1 MFFFYPY
8 PLFPRIPLHTQLF
21 IDMMLM
27 FGTISY
33 FDLGFGVC
41 MGVCACVCLC
51 VFASDIYVDT
61 SQGKKRVC
69 SIQFFLFG
77 LKIAWEK
84 KQKQHTLLWGAHARI
99 HKIIALS
106 LMLFQFVLCYFFIL
120 DLFHSFFSSLDKIDL
135 NVMLSYMLLF
145 TCYFFY
151 SSNRYTYLL
160 CYIFFA
166 H

>member
-1 MFFFYPY
+1 MQFTVLSIVFFYIVFYVSYCAPFLLACYVFFLSISTVSSY
-8 PLFPRIPLHTQLF
+8 PVTYTIVYWYDVNVWHDLIFR
-21 IDMMLM
+21 
-27 FGTISY
+27 FG
-33 FDLGFGVC
+33 LWC
-41 MGVCACVCLC
+41 MHGSVCLC

-120 DLFHSFFSSLDKIDL
+120 DLFHSFFSSW
-135 NVMLSYMLLF
+135 
-145 TCYFFY
+145 
-151 SSNRYTYLL
+151 
-160 CYIFFA
+160 
-166 H
+166 